1 MDYEVRQAATEDGD
15 ELLELWHG
23 FTSYLSQYDDRYAH
37 KDSADDEWLSYFEN
51 QLVDSKYG
59 TVFVA
64 EDDDTGQL
72 IGVLEA
78 RVTGDHP
85 IFRLSDHGY
94 INGLFVRENHRGKGV
109 GEQLLKAAADW
120 FRDNPKDVSY
130 YRIDVLEGDDN
141 ARRIL
146 EEYGLEP
153 VEHTY
158 EERL

>member
-1 MDYEVRQAATEDGD
+1 MDYEVRQAAIDDGD

-37 KDSADDEWLSYFEN
+37 KDSADSRWLSYFEN

-64 EDDDTGQL
+64 EHPETGQL

-94 INGLFVRENHRGKGV
+94 INGLFVREQHRGQGV
-109 GEQLLKAAADW
+109 GEQLLEAAADW

-130 YRIDVLEGDDN
+130 YRIDVLDGDAD
-141 ARRIL
+141 ARRVI
-146 EEYGLEP
+146 EDYGLEP
-153 VEHTY
+153 VEHVY
-158 EERL
+158 EQRL

>member
-1 MDYEVRQAATEDGD
+1 MDYEVRQAAIEDGD

-37 KDSADDEWLSYFEN
+37 KDSADSRWVSYFEN

-64 EDDDTGQL
+64 EDDETGQL

-94 INGLFVRENHRGKGV
+94 INGLFVREQHRGKGV
-109 GEQLLKAAADW
+109 GERLLEAAANW

-130 YRIDVLEGDDN
+130 YRIDVLEGDEN
-141 ARRIL
+141 ARQVL
-146 EEYGLEP
+146 ENYGLEP
-153 VEHTY
+153 VEHVY

>member
-1 MDYEVRQAATEDGD
+1 MDYEVRQAAIDDGD

-37 KDSADDEWLSYFEN
+37 KDSADSRWLSYFEN

-64 EDDDTGQL
+64 EHAETGQL

-94 INGLFVRENHRGKGV
+94 INGLFVREQHRGQGV
-109 GEQLLKAAADW
+109 GEQLLEAAADW

-130 YRIDVLEGDDN
+130 YRIDVLDGDDA
-141 ARRIL
+141 ARQII
-146 EEYGLEP
+146 EDYGLEP
-153 VEHTY
+153 VEHVY
-158 EERL
+158 EQRL

>member
-1 MDYEVRQAATEDGD
+1 MDYEVRQAAIDDGD

-37 KDSADDEWLSYFEN
+37 KDSADSRWLSYFEN

-64 EDDDTGQL
+64 EHAETGQL

-94 INGLFVRENHRGKGV
+94 INGLFVREQHRGQGV
-109 GEQLLKAAADW
+109 GEQLLEAAADW
-120 FRDNPKDVSY
+120 FRDNSKDVSY
-130 YRIDVLEGDDN
+130 YRIDVLDGDDA
-141 ARRIL
+141 ARQVI
-146 EEYGLEP
+146 EDYGLEP
-153 VEHTY
+153 VEHVY
-158 EERL
+158 EQRL

>member
-1 MDYEVRQAATEDGD
+1 MDYEVRQAAIDDGD

-37 KDSADDEWLSYFEN
+37 KDSADSRWLSYFEN

-64 EDDDTGQL
+64 EHAETDQL

-94 INGLFVRENHRGKGV
+94 INGLFVREQHRGQGV
-109 GEQLLKAAADW
+109 GEQLLEAAADW

-130 YRIDVLEGDDN
+130 YRIDVLDGDDA
-141 ARRIL
+141 ARQVI
-146 EEYGLEP
+146 EDYGLEP
-153 VEHTY
+153 VEHVY

>member
-1 MDYEVRQAATEDGD
+1 MDYEVRQAAMDDGD

-37 KDSADDEWLSYFEN
+37 KDSADSRWLSYFEN

-64 EDDDTGQL
+64 EHAETGQL

-94 INGLFVRENHRGKGV
+94 INGLFVREQHRGQGV
-109 GEQLLKAAADW
+109 GEQLLEAAADW
-120 FRDNPKDVSY
+120 FRDNSKDVSY
-130 YRIDVLEGDDN
+130 YRIDVLDGDDA
-141 ARRIL
+141 ARQVI
-146 EEYGLEP
+146 EDYGLEP
-153 VEHTY
+153 VEHVY
-158 EERL
+158 EQRL

>member
-1 MDYEVRQAATEDGD
+1 MDYEVRQAAIEDGD

-37 KDSADDEWLSYFEN
+37 KDSADSRWLSYFEN
-51 QLVDSKYG
+51 QLVGSKYG

-64 EDDDTGQL
+64 EDDGTGQL

-94 INGLFVRENHRGKGV
+94 INGLFVREQHRGQGV
-109 GEQLLKAAADW
+109 GEQLLEAAADW

-130 YRIDVLEGDDN
+130 YRIDVLEGDEN
-141 ARRIL
+141 ARQVL
-146 EEYGLEP
+146 EDYGLEP
-153 VEHTY
+153 VEHVY

>member
-1 MDYEVRQAATEDGD
+1 MDYEVRQAAIEDGE

-23 FTSYLSQYDDRYAH
+23 FTSYLSEYDDRYAH
-37 KDSADDEWLSYFEN
+37 KDNADDKWLSYFES

-64 EDDDTGQL
+64 EDDETGQL

-94 INGLFVRENHRGKGV
+94 INGLFVRENHRGNGI
-109 GEQLLKAAADW
+109 GEQMLEAAADW
-120 FRDNPKDVSY
+120 LRDNPKDVTF
-130 YRIDVLEGDDN
+130 YRIDVLEGDDS
-141 ARRIL
+141 AREIL

-153 VEHTY
+153 VESTY

>member
-1 MDYEVRQAATEDGD
+1 MDYEVRQAAIEDGD
-15 ELLELWHG
+15 GLLELWHG
-23 FTSYLSQYDDRYAH
+23 FTSYLSQYDERYAH
-37 KDSADDEWLSYFEN
+37 KDSADSRWLSYFEN

-64 EDDDTGQL
+64 EDDETGQL

-94 INGLFVRENHRGKGV
+94 INGLFVREQHRGKGV
-109 GEQLLKAAADW
+109 GEQLLEAAADW
-120 FRDNPKDVSY
+120 FRNNPKDVSY
-130 YRIDVLEGDDN
+130 YRIDVLEGDED
-141 ARRIL
+141 ARRVL
-146 EEYGLEP
+146 ENYGLEP
-153 VEHTY
+153 VEHVY

>member
-1 MDYEVRQAATEDGD
+1 MDYEVRQAAIDDGE

-23 FTSYLSQYDDRYAH
+23 FTSYLSEYDDRYAH
-37 KDSADDEWLSYFEN
+37 KDSADSRWVSYFEN

-64 EDDDTGQL
+64 EHAETGQL

-94 INGLFVRENHRGKGV
+94 INGLFVREQYRGEGV
-109 GEQLLKAAADW
+109 GKQLLESAADW

-130 YRIDVLEGDDN
+130 YRIDVLEGDED
-141 ARRIL
+141 AREVL
-146 EEYGLEP
+146 ENYGLDP
-153 VEHTY
+153 VEHVY
-158 EERL
+158 EKRL